1 MNNVPRRDRNR
12 PSFAAPKRDLA
23 AEINADI
30 ARRAALPKDHP
41 DYAVDDSDTTGVMG
55 IRDNAALRE
64 NASKLT
70 RDSRKKQ
77 VLMAKDIS
85 PVTPPENQFDEVPQQ
100 QLPDSREAREA
111 GLSEVEGS
119 SARTHANGKPRVLFQ
134 ESTQE
139 DPYTGDLTHEG
150 FNYIETLFKNN
161 PSSSRPLACEA
172 PGTRHRGNATSF
184 IKLPGE
190 NTHKPVC
197 GHHLEKYLREGRLNP
212 TQEQTAPY
220 ETFGGGENYTHYPIA
235 EGHPLDYRIHRAK
248 QKKMAEFRDEKLAHD
263 LGAENWSARKKTLH
277 GPGRA
282 PKPQTEGENWWDVSG
297 LTEGSTPENNI
308 EAVVQQARQSGGKTR
323 VHLAH
328 QALVHAM
335 GIGGSEPNKA
345 VYLTK
350 SKELGLSETEAQSL
364 LVPAIQHHKRIT
376 GSASVIPEPVQTKSR
391 FKQAA
396 EDVVRDRAETMTQ
409 DDVKKFEVDTAG
421 SPSLKEH
428 YDTLGV
434 KPGASWDEIHDSFR
448 TLAKTAH
455 PDVEGGSVEAMTKL
469 TVAHNALRTSR
480 LGAGSSDPLNVF
492 QYMADQ
498 IGDIGPLPKRRAA
511 FDDAAESARIS
522 NLMQPGIPTAR
533 STKRK

>member
-1 MNNVPRRDRNR
+1 MTVPRRDRNR
-12 PSFAAPKRDLA
+12 PAFAAPKRDLI

-77 VLMAKDIS
+77 VVMAKDIK
-85 PVTPPENQFDEVPQQ
+85 PLTPEKKFDEVPQQ
-100 QLPDSREAREA
+100 PLPDAREAREA
-111 GLSEVEGS
+111 GLTEVQGVS
-119 SARTHANGKPRVLFQ
+119 SRTHANGKPRVLDQ
-134 ESTQE
+134 ESTQS
-139 DPYTGDLTHEG
+139 DPYTGELTHEG
-150 FNYIETLFKNN
+150 FTYIEQLFKNN

-190 NTHKPVC
+190 HTHKPVC

-212 TQEQTAPY
+212 ADAPTTPY
-220 ETFGGGENYTHYPIA
+220 ETFGGGENYSHYPISA
-235 EGHPLDYRIHRAK
+235 GHPLDYRIHKAK

-263 LGAENWSARKKTLH
+263 LGAENWSSRKKTLH

-282 PKPQTEGENWWDVSG
+282 PKSQPAGENWWDVSG

-308 EAVVQQARQSGGKTR
+308 EAVVQQARKSGGKTR

-335 GIGGSEPNKA
+335 GIGGSEPNKS

-350 SKELGLSETEAQSL
+350 SRELGLSDTEAQEL

-376 GSASVIPEPVQTKSR
+376 GSASVIPEPAPRSR

-396 EDVVRDRAETMTQ
+396 EDFVRDRAETMTQ

-434 KPGASWDEIHDSFR
+434 KPGASWDDIHDAYR
-448 TLAKTAH
+448 NKAKTAH

-469 TVAHNALRTSR
+469 NLAHHALRTAR
-480 LGAGSSDPLNVF
+480 LGESSSEPLNVF
-492 QYMADQ
+492 QYMSDQ

-511 FDDAAESARIS
+511 FDEAAESARIS
-522 NLMQPGIPTAR
+522 NLMQPGIPTSQ

>member
-1 MNNVPRRDRNR
+1 
-12 PSFAAPKRDLA
+12 
-23 AEINADI
+23 
-30 ARRAALPKDHP
+30 
-41 DYAVDDSDTTGVMG
+41 
-55 IRDNAALRE
+55 
-64 NASKLT
+64 
-70 RDSRKKQ
+70 
-77 VLMAKDIS
+77 MAKDIE
-85 PVTPPENQFDEVPQQ
+85 PVTPPESQFDEVPQQ
-100 QLPDSREAREA
+100 ELPDAREAREA
-111 GLSEVEGS
+111 GLSEVPGVS
-119 SARTHANGKPRVLFQ
+119 SRTHANGKPRVLFQ
-134 ESTQE
+134 EATQE
-139 DPYTGDLTHEG
+139 DAYTGDLTHEG

-161 PSSSRPLACEA
+161 PSSNRPLACEA

-190 NTHKPVC
+190 HTHKPVC

-212 TQEQTAPY
+212 GQTETTPY
-220 ETFGGGENYTHYPIA
+220 ETFGGGENYTHYSISS
-235 EGHPLDYRIHRAK
+235 EHPLDYRIHKAK

-282 PKPQTEGENWWDVSG
+282 PKPQTEEGAWWDVSG
-297 LTEGSTPENNI
+297 LTEGSTPENNT
-308 EAVVQQARQSGGKTR
+308 EAVVQQARKSGGKTR

-335 GIGGSEPNKA
+335 GIGGSEPNKS

-350 SKELGLSETEAQSL
+350 SRELGLSDTEAQDL

-376 GSASVIPEPVQTKSR
+376 GSASVIPAPAPKSR

-396 EDVVRDRAETMTQ
+396 EDVVRERAETMTE
-409 DDVKKFEVDTAG
+409 DDVKNFEVNTSG

-434 KPGASWDEIHDSFR
+434 KPGASWDEIHDAYR
-448 TLAKTAH
+448 TKAKTSH

-469 TVAHNALRTSR
+469 NLAHHALRTSR
-480 LGAGSSDPLNVF
+480 LGESASEPLNVF

-522 NLMQPGIPTAR
+522 NLMQPGIPTSQ
-533 STKRK
+533 STKRR